1 MSVPAGPSQGDAAND
16 MERAQPAN
24 DRHPLP
30 REGGRGEGCLSL
42 VSVAIPAYN
51 HAAFIEACLASV
63 CAQTNAEL
71 ELVLIDDGSQD
82 DTLEVA
88 RRYLEPHRDR
98 FRRIVLERQ
107 ENQGVSAA
115 SNAVIAACRG
125 EWVHLLGS
133 DDVLHPDKVARIQQA
148 IADWNCPDLALVH
161 ADADTIDEHGRP
173 VARRRQKPRP
183 APGPDR
189 EAWRV
194 LFLGDNFVINPTVA
208 LRRDAFL
215 AVGGFDRKLAL
226 EDIDCWLRLS
236 ARHAIA
242 RVPEVLAS
250 YRKHPGNTLRR
261 RVRMLGAQFHTFGKF
276 LAEHPGLLA
285 EDDIRR
291 HFRRC
296 LTRFWRR
303 MRRKQPWLLPAV
315 LGAQLKSR
323 LRTPQPEDYRRFGRL
338 LDTAAG

>member
-1 MSVPAGPSQGDAAND
+1 MT
-16 MERAQPAN
+16 
-24 DRHPLP
+24 LP
-30 REGGRGEGCLSL
+30 L

-51 HAAFIEACLASV
+51 HAAYIEACLSSV
-63 CAQTNAEL
+63 CGQTYPEL
-71 ELVLIDDGSQD
+71 ELVLIDDGSKD

-88 RRYLEPHRDR
+88 RRFLEPRRER

-115 SNAVIAACRG
+115 SNAAIAACRG

-133 DDVLHPDKVARIQQA
+133 DDVLHPNKVERIQQA
-148 IADWNCPDLALVH
+148 IADWNCADLALVH
-161 ADADTIDEHGRP
+161 ADADFIDQHGQTIMRNRRP
-173 VARRRQKPRP
+173 QRP

-194 LFLGDNFVINPTVA
+194 LFLGDNFIVNPTVA
-208 LRRDAFL
+208 LRGEAFL
-215 AVGGFDRKLAL
+215 AVGGFDRNLAL
-226 EDIDCWLRLS
+226 EDIDCWLRLA

-276 LAEHPGLLA
+276 LAEHPGLIA
-285 EDDIRR
+285 EPDVRR
-291 HFRRC
+291 HFRRN
-296 LTRFWRR
+296 LKRLWRR
-303 MRRKQPWLLPAV
+303 MRGKQPWLLPAI
-315 LGAQLKSR
+315 LGAWLKSH
-323 LRTPQPEDYRRFGRL
+323 LSTPQPEDYRRFGSL
-338 LDTAAG
+338 LDRAAA

>member
-1 MSVPAGPSQGDAAND
+1 VT
-16 MERAQPAN
+16 QP
-24 DRHPLP
+24 
-30 REGGRGEGCLSL
+30 L

-51 HAAFIEACLASV
+51 HAAYIEACLASV
-63 CAQTNAEL
+63 CAQTYPEL

-88 RRYLEPHRDR
+88 RRYLESHGDR
-98 FRRIVLERQ
+98 FRRVVLERQ
-107 ENQGVSAA
+107 ENQGVSAT

-133 DDVLHPDKVARIQQA
+133 DDVLHPDKVERIQQA

-161 ADADTIDEHGRP
+161 ADADTVDEHGRS
-173 VARRRQKPRP
+173 VTRRRQKPRP

-194 LFLGDNFVINPTVA
+194 LFLGDNYIINPTVT
-208 LRRDAFL
+208 LSRDAFL
-215 AVGGFDRKLAL
+215 SVGGFDRHLAL

-236 ARHAIA
+236 ARYAIA

-276 LAEHPGLLA
+276 LAEHPGLIA
-285 EDDIRR
+285 DADVRH
-291 HFRRC
+291 HFRRN
-296 LTRFWRR
+296 LMRFWRR
-303 MRRKQPWLLPAV
+303 VRRRRPWLLMRV
-315 LGAQLKSR
+315 LAAQLMSH

-338 LDTAAG
+338 LDEVADKAG

>member
-1 MSVPAGPSQGDAAND
+1 MT
-16 MERAQPAN
+16 QP
-24 DRHPLP
+24 
-30 REGGRGEGCLSL
+30 L

-63 CAQTNAEL
+63 CAQTYPEL

-82 DTLEVA
+82 DMLEVA
-88 RRYLEPHRDR
+88 RRFLEPHRSR

-107 ENQGVSAA
+107 ENQGVSAT

-133 DDVLHPDKVARIQQA
+133 DDVLYPEKIAHIQQA
-148 IADWNCPDLALVH
+148 IAEWNCPDLALVH
-161 ADADTIDEHGRP
+161 ADADTIDEFGHP
-173 VARRRQKPRP
+173 VVRRRPAPRP

-189 EAWRV
+189 EAWRA
-194 LFLGDNFVINPTVA
+194 LFLSDNFIVNPTVA
-208 LRRDAFL
+208 LRREAFI
-215 AVGGFDRKLAL
+215 AAGGFDRNLAL

-242 RVPEVLAS
+242 RVPAVLAS

-276 LAEHPGLLA
+276 LAEHDDLIP
-285 EDDIRR
+285 EPDIRR
-291 HFRRC
+291 HFRRY
-296 LTRFWRR
+296 LKRFWRR
-303 MRRKQPWLLPAV
+303 MRRKQPWLLPLV
-315 LGAQLKSR
+315 LGAQLKSH
-323 LRTPQPEDYRRFGRL
+323 LRTPQAEDYRRFGRL
-338 LDTAAG
+338 LDRAAV